1 MANSS
6 STDPGLRN
14 RFFIFLALAV
24 IAMLVMRYIT
34 HGLGSRSIIDFEMAK
49 STDRVMQLLTTWDS
63 TYIERFIN
71 GIYADFGFI
80 IGYAGALF
88 FGARYL
94 GQLSGHYILRKA
106 GIIFS
111 FFALFAGLFD
121 VIENIGMLT
130 TLYFR
135 PIGWVV
141 HFTYDMAVLKF
152 SLVLIVILFM
162 VICLLFWLL
171 NIVSGQNKK
180 FMV

>member
-24 IAMLVMRYIT
+24 IAMVVMRYIT
-34 HGLGSRSIIDFEMAK
+34 NGLGSRSIIDFEMAK
-49 STDRVMQLLTTWDS
+49 TTDRVMQLLTSWDS
-63 TYIERFIN
+63 SYIERFIN

-80 IGYAGALF
+80 IGYTGALF

-121 VIENIGMLT
+121 VIENAGMLT

-152 SLVLIVILFM
+152 SLVLIVLIFLF
-162 VICLLFWLL
+162 VCLLFWLL
-171 NIVSGQNKK
+171 GKMAPEKRGLI
-180 FMV
+180 